1 MKIEITTDCPASPFQ
16 RAGMTRLEVRDEEHG
31 ELFKWLS
38 PTQVITVTAT
48 SVVVDGHQEFPYIG
62 DVEEA

>member
-1 MKIEITTDCPASPFQ
+1 MKVVIEINCPATPFQ
-16 RAGMTRLEVRDEEHG
+16 RAGMTHLEVRDEEHG

-38 PTQVITVTAT
+38 PTQVISVTAT
-48 SVVVDGHQEFPYIG
+48 SVVIDGHQEFPYVG